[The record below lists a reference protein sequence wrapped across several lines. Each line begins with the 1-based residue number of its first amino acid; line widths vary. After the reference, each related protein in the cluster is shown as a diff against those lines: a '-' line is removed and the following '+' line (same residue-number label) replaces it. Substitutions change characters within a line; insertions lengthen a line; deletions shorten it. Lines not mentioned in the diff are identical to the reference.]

1 MKRFTS
7 YITAGIALTIATA
20 IFSCNKKSDDNKTST
35 PEFDRKAMLT
45 NWGNNIIA
53 PGFQNLNTAVADLD
67 AAIADFNQAPDG
79 TKLATLQSKLKNV
92 YQKWEVCEPMELG
105 LADQNLLNV
114 NANTFPTSVTQI
126 NNNIAA
132 GSYNLAAVSNLSAK
146 GFPALDYLLFGT
158 GATNIDILAAYTT
171 DANAANRKKYLAD
184 VSADIKSMVSA
195 VSADWSS
202 SATINN
208 FVNASGT
215 DVGSSLGQ
223 MINKMDYDMDLLKN
237 AKMGI
242 PMGKQSMGQLFPE
255 KTEAYY
261 AGVSASLMVTQVQAI
276 QNIYLG
282 KSAQGDGL
290 GLDDYLVQINAQYN
304 GGSLND
310 AIKAQFDATIGALQ
324 AVADPFSANVSSTA
338 AATAYTQVQK
348 LLVLLKTDM
357 PSALGVMIT
366 YNDND
371 GD

>member
-7 YITAGIALTIATA
+7 YITAGIALTLATA

-35 PEFDRKAMLT
+35 PDFDRKAMLT
-45 NWGNNIIA
+45 NWGNNIVA
-53 PGFQNLNTAVADLD
+53 PGFQNLNTAVTDLD

-79 TKLATLQSKLKNV
+79 TKLAALQSKLTSA

-105 LADQNLLNV
+105 LADQDLLNV
-114 NANTFPTSVTQI
+114 NANTFPASVTLI
-126 NNNIAA
+126 NQNIAA
-132 GSYNLAAVSNLSAK
+132 GSYSLSAVSNLSAK
-146 GFPALDYLLFGT
+146 GFPALDYLLLGAGT
-158 GATNIDILAAYTT
+158 TSADILAAYTT
-171 DANAANRKKYLAD
+171 DANATNRKKYLAD
-184 VSADIKSMVSA
+184 VSADLKSMVSA
-195 VSADWSS
+195 VSASWSS
-202 SATINN
+202 AAAITA

-223 MINKMDYDMDLLKN
+223 MINKMDFDMDVLKN

-261 AGVSASLMVTQVQAI
+261 NGISASLMVAQVQAI

-282 KSAQGDGL
+282 KSSAGDGV
-290 GLDDYLVQINAQYN
+290 GLDDYLVAINAQYN
-304 GGSLND
+304 GGTLND

-324 AVADPFSANVSSTA
+324 AVSDPFSANVTSA
-338 AATAYTQVQK
+338 NAGTAYTQVQK

>member
-7 YITAGIALTIATA
+7 YITAGIALTVATA
-20 IFSCNKKSDDNKTST
+20 IFSCNKKSDDKTST

-53 PGFQNLNTAVADLD
+53 PGFQNLNTAVTDLD
-67 AAIADFNQAPDG
+67 AAIADFNQAPDA
-79 TKLATLQSKLKNV
+79 TKLVALQSKLKAT
-92 YQKWEVCEPMELG
+92 YTAWEACEPMELG
-105 LADQNLLNV
+105 VADVNLLNV

-126 NNNIAA
+126 NNNITS

-146 GFPALDYLLFGT
+146 GFPALDYLLFGI
-158 GATNIDILAAYTT
+158 GATNTDILAMYTT
-171 DANAANRKKYLAD
+171 DTKATNRQQYLAA
-184 VSADIKSMVSA
+184 VVADLKSMVGTVAAS
-195 VSADWSS
+195 WSS
-202 SATINN
+202 STTINN

-223 MINKMDYDMDLLKN
+223 MINKMDYDMDVLKN

-242 PMGKQSMGQLFPE
+242 PMGKQSMGTLYPE

-261 AGVSASLMVTQVQAI
+261 AGISAALMVAQVQAI
-276 QNIYLG
+276 KNIYLG

-290 GLDDYLVQINAQYN
+290 GLDDYLVAINAQYN
-304 GGSLND
+304 GGTLND
-310 AIKAQFDATIGALQ
+310 VIKAQFDATIGALQ
-324 AVADPFSANVSSTA
+324 AVSDPFSAKVSSA
-338 AATAYTQVQK
+338 EAATAYTQVQK